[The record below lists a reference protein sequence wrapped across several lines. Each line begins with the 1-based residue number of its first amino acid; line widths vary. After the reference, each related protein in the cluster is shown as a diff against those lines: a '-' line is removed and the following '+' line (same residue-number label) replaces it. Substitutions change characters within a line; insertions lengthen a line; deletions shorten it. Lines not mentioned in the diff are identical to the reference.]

1 MGQRGGQGSGRVPP
15 RHQGE
20 PRPARGEVPPVR
32 RPVVLDLSG
41 RLLLPQDTDQQLQ
54 LGTQLFR
61 RGIAKQPF
69 KPQKDVRLG
78 ERMGR
83 LMRAGLIHFDEPVF

>member
-20 PRPARGEVPPVR
+20 PRPARGGFGALLG
-32 RPVVLDLSG
+32 VLDVSDRPLP
-41 RLLLPQDTDQQLQ
+41 PQDADQPGQ

-61 RGIAKQPF
+61 FGVAKQPF
-69 KPQKDVRLG
+69 KLWQDVLLG

-83 LMRAGLIHFDEPVF
+83 GMRAGLMHFDEPVF